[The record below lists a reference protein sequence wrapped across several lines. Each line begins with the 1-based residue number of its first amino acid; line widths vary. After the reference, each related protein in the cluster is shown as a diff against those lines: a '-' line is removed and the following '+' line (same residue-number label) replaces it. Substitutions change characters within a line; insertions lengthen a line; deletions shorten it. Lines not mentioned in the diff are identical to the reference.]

1 MQYGDPESNS
11 RGCIELPPENLG
23 MQALSK
29 TGAFAGNDAWR
40 MEVSPG

>member
-1 MQYGDPESNS
+1 MRDGPESSN

-23 MQALSK
+23 MQPLSK
-29 TGAFAGNDAWR
+29 TGAFVGNDAWR